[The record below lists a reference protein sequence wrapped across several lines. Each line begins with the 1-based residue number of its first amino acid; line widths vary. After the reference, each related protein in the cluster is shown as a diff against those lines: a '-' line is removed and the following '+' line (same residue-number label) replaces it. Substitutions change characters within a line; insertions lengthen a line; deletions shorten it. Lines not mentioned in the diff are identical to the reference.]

1 MDLSAFYQSIIDKLH
16 SIPPEDSQQEYL
28 QIRATF
34 RELFLKAE
42 IPREFPEDFE
52 RLQLAYALTVYSTY
66 MFPGG
71 IVHRQMPTVAFDE
84 FVNALQTAYAIG
96 RREGY
101 SEKGLEI
108 LLDLD

>member
-1 MDLSAFYQSIIDKLH
+1 MDLSAFYQFVLSKLH
-16 SIPPEDSQQEYL
+16 SISPEEHQEEYL
-28 QIRATF
+28 HVRATF

-71 IVHRQMPTVAFDE
+71 FLHPQMPTVAFDE

-101 SEKGLEI
+101 REKELEI